1 MSGNGKSYR
10 AALAKLDRSQRYL
23 LEDGLRLGK
32 ETARAKFDET
42 VEMAVRL
49 GGDPRQA
56 DQNVR
61 GTVSLPHGMGKT
73 VRVLAF
79 AKGEKEKEA
88 QEAGADFVGSEDLIK
103 KISEG
108 WFDFDKTVAT
118 PDMMAAVGRIGK
130 VLGPRGLMP
139 NPRTGTVTA
148 DIGKAVKEIKAG
160 KLEFRVD
167 KAGIVHVPVGKASF
181 NPEKLIDNAK
191 AVLTSL
197 LRAKP
202 ASAKGNYV
210 RGVTVSTTM
219 GPGIKI
225 DLSQVRAMAA

>member
-1 MSGNGKSYR
+1 MSGKGYR
-10 AALAKLDRSQRYL
+10 DALAKVDRNQRYL
-23 LEDGLRLGK
+23 LEDSLRMAK

-42 VEMAVRL
+42 VELAIRL
-49 GGDPRQA
+49 GVDPRQA
-56 DQNVR
+56 DQNIR
-61 GTVSLPHGMGKT
+61 GTVTLPHGMGKA

-79 AKGEKEKEA
+79 AKGDKEKEA
-88 QEAGADFVGSEDLIK
+88 QDAGADFVGSDELIK

-108 WFDFDKTVAT
+108 WLDFDKAVAT

-139 NPRTGTVTA
+139 NPKTGTVSM

-160 KLEFRVD
+160 KLEYRVD

-181 NPEKLIDNAK
+181 VPDQLIENAR
-191 AVLTSL
+191 AVLMSV

-210 RGVTVSTTM
+210 KGVTVTTTM

-225 DLSQVRAMAA
+225 DLAQIRAMAA

>member
-1 MSGNGKSYR
+1 
-10 AALAKLDRSQRYL
+10 LAKVDRNQRYL
-23 LEDGLRLGK
+23 LEDTLRLVK

-49 GGDPRQA
+49 GVDPRQA

-61 GTVSLPHGMGKT
+61 GTVTLPHGMGKA
-73 VRVLAF
+73 VQVLAF
-79 AKGEKEKEA
+79 AKGDKEREA
-88 QEAGADFVGSEDLIK
+88 QEAGADFVGSDELIK
-103 KISEG
+103 RISEG
-108 WFDFDKTVAT
+108 WFDFDKAVAT

-139 NPRTGTVTA
+139 NPRTGTVTM
-148 DIGKAVKEIKAG
+148 DIGKAIKEIKAG

-181 NPEKLIDNAK
+181 GAEQLIDNAK
-191 AVLTSL
+191 AVLLSI

-210 RGVTVSTTM
+210 RGVTLSTTM
-219 GPGIKI
+219 GPGIKV
-225 DLSQVRAMAA
+225 DLSQIRAMAA